1 MNALITGG
9 TGMLGQALDFGLKPA
24 KNELNLL
31 NYESLCK
38 YIEQNNVSSIVHAA
52 ARVGGVKANTDFVY
66 DFFSEN
72 TLMNI
77 NVQNAC
83 KKYRINN
90 SIYIIST
97 CAFPVSSDLP
107 LKETYLHN
115 GEPHETNFGYAYSKR
130 MLDVGSRAL
139 KKQYNLNSTC
149 LIPCNLY
156 GENDNYNL
164 LNGHV
169 IPSLIHKCY
178 LSKINNSTFEIW
190 GSGNAERE
198 FIYVKDFA
206 KIISEIHS
214 EKIRIDGN
222 MIVSP
227 GNTFTIKEI
236 VETIIKLMN
245 FEGKVF
251 FDKTK
256 PEGVLKKNSS
266 NEKFKKYFPNFS
278 FTSLEDGLEYTIEN
292 FIKNYE
298 NLRK

>member
-9 TGMLGQALDFGLKPA
+9 QGMLGSALEFGLKPN
-24 KNELNLL
+24 KEELNLL
-31 NYESLCK
+31 DYNKLCN
-38 YIEQNNVSSIVHAA
+38 YIEQNNVSSIIHAA

-83 KKYRINN
+83 KQYKINK

-97 CAFPVSSDLP
+97 CAFPVQAQLP
-107 LKETYLHN
+107 LEEESLHN
-115 GEPHETNFGYAYSKR
+115 GEPHHTNFGYAYSKR

-139 KKQYNLNSTC
+139 KNQYGLQSVC

-178 LSKINNSTFEIW
+178 LAKKNNTTFEIW
-190 GSGNAERE
+190 GSGKAERE

-206 KIISEIHS
+206 KIIEDIHAGKVS
-214 EKIRIDGN
+214 PEGN

-227 GNTFTIKEI
+227 GYTFTIKEI
-236 VETIIKLMN
+236 VEIIIKKMN
-245 FEGKVF
+245 FNGKVF
-251 FDKTK
+251 FDSSK

-266 NEKFKKYFPNFS
+266 NQKFKKYFPNYS
-278 FTSLEDGLEYTIEN
+278 FTNIEIGLQHTIEN

-298 NLRK
+298 SLRK